1 MKPSRSSDTGNGITF
16 GVDFVMAKVKKI
28 QIINGPNL
36 NLQGK
41 RQPEIYGTKTFEDLL
56 IACRQKFPDVEI
68 LYFQSAHEG
77 DLIAKIHDANE
88 SGIPIILNP
97 AAYTHTSY
105 ALCDALA
112 AVQVPVI
119 EVHLTNLYARE
130 SWRSKSLTAPYTQG
144 VIMGF
149 GLRGY
154 LMAIEALADYDQLSV

>member
-1 MKPSRSSDTGNGITF
+1 
-16 GVDFVMAKVKKI
+16 MAKVKKI

-41 RQPEIYGTKTFEDLL
+41 RQPEIYGTETFEDLL
-56 IACRQKFPDVEI
+56 KTCQQKFPDVEI

-77 DLIAKIHDANE
+77 DLIDKIHEADA
-88 SGIPIILNP
+88 SAIPIILNP

-105 ALCDALA
+105 ALGDALA
-112 AVQVPVI
+112 AVKVPVI

-154 LMAIEALADYDQLSV
+154 LLAIELLTNHHQLSL